1 MPRLASWLDQSKC
14 TAVRTRE
21 KEKESG
27 EEQSLFE
34 LPLLLPGMSVPMLG
48 VSEGDSAGVGLV
60 DRKENES
67 VGTLLPQEGRGEEEQ
82 EQRDVGGDPSV
93 ASEERQQEEQEESS
107 STETE
112 REGLSSPKDANT
124 VERKAGQSPNIIE
137 LRRKAKAYIQSEAF
151 EEALPL
157 LNQCIELRPSANL
170 FRLRCLCYSR
180 LGMHDLSLQDAHSIE
195 KLKPKSCTSYF
206 HMGSALYAT
215 GDYANAAKSFQQ
227 VSQQTVQK
235 GTNYYYFFFLGVSQR
250 ISHLE

>member
-1 MPRLASWLDQSKC
+1 M
-14 TAVRTRE
+14 
-21 KEKESG
+21 
-27 EEQSLFE
+27 FE

-170 FRLRCLCYSR
+170 FRLRCLC
-180 LGMHDLSLQDAHSIE
+180 
-195 KLKPKSCTSYF
+195 
-206 HMGSALYAT
+206 
-215 GDYANAAKSFQQ
+215 
-227 VSQQTVQK
+227 
-235 GTNYYYFFFLGVSQR
+235 
-250 ISHLE
+250 